1 MSRPMTKASGERLQS
16 PRKRRLRQ
24 RLVASGL
31 LVLVFAVLAAVTPAL
46 SDYQLEIGF
55 RLLLLIALAEAWN
68 LLAGYGGMVSLGTA
82 AFFGIGAYM
91 FAAVVNQTGMPY
103 GAALLIAGGAA
114 ALAALL
120 LSRAVLRLRGLYFT
134 VGTFAVSEALR
145 LFMTNYQAFGGA
157 AGVFVQVD
165 TPTQQVMYVLALL
178 LLALTTLM
186 VGMFTNSRLSVLL
199 RAVRDDEEAAAQI
212 GVKPFRIKLLA
223 FMLSSFI
230 MGAAGGLQAFKLGAI
245 EPYGTFGLAWTVN
258 VLSVVLIGGMGRR
271 AGPAVGAVLIV
282 ALGEWLA
289 DYPALHIALSGL
301 ALILVIRFAP
311 RGLVG
316 AVPAMRSLWKRA

>member
-1 MSRPMTKASGERLQS
+1 MSHPVTMPA
-16 PRKRRLRQ
+16 RKRGARQ
-24 RLVASGL
+24 RLLGGAALVA
-31 LVLVFAVLAAVTPAL
+31 VFAILAALTPVL

-55 RLLLLIALAEAWN
+55 RLLLLITLAEAWN

-82 AFFGIGAYM
+82 AFFGIGAYV
-91 FAAVVNQTGMPY
+91 FAAVVNQAGVPY
-103 GAALLIAGGAA
+103 GIALLVAGVAS

-145 LFMTNYQAFGGA
+145 LFMTNYQGFGGA
-157 AGVFVQVD
+157 TGVFVQANP
-165 TPTQQVMYVLALL
+165 PTQQGMYGVALL
-178 LLALTTLM
+178 MLALTTLVM
-186 VGMFTNSRLSVLL
+186 ALFTHSRLSVLL
-199 RAVRDDEEAAAQI
+199 RAVRDDEDASAQV

-258 VLSVVLIGGMGRR
+258 VLSVVLIGGMGLR
-271 AGPAVGAVLIV
+271 AGPAVGGVFIV

-289 DYPALHIALSGL
+289 DYPALHIALTGL
-301 ALILVIRFAP
+301 AMILVIRFAP

-316 AVPAMRSLWKRA
+316 AMPALRGLWKRP